1 MNLQSIR
8 PTSGADLFQLHAAI
22 QGEDWDRALPS
33 ALPDKLL
40 LELARDFRE
49 AEAVLLGGE
58 HHDGNLAPP
67 TLAVLARVMRHPER
81 SKQDALQLEIP
92 EDVFQNALHAYQW
105 ALEREIVSRIV
116 GRGANQDSES
126 LMTALRRA
134 AVGSS

>member
-1 MNLQSIR
+1 M
-8 PTSGADLFQLHAAI
+8 
-22 QGEDWDRALPS
+22 
-33 ALPDKLL
+33 
-40 LELARDFRE
+40 
-49 AEAVLLGGE
+49 LLGGE

-67 TLAVLARVMRHPER
+67 TLAVLALVMRHPER
-81 SKQDALQLEIP
+81 SKQDSLQLEIP